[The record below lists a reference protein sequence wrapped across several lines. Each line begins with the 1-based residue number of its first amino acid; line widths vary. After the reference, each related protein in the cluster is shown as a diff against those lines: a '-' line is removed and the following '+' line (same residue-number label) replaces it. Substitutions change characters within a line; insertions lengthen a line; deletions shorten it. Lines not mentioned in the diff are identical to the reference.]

1 MSSEVKNS
9 EEIRRGSDSQYLQGR
24 KRKKTTAWAGILLGV
39 VLWLGLVAG
48 GFYVAKTYI
57 DQSMQNIQQTNAMNI
72 KAVNDRLDAIASDI
86 QALKNG
92 LNMTGQTL
100 SSSGDIQRELSG
112 RIVELESQLLELQKS
127 LQVLKEAP

>member
-1 MSSEVKNS
+1 MSSEVKKS
-9 EEIRRGSDSQYLQGR
+9 EEIRRDSDSQYLQGR
-24 KRKKTTAWAGILLGV
+24 KRKKSTAWAGILLGV

-86 QALKNG
+86 QALNSG
-92 LNMTGQTL
+92 LNITEQTL
-100 SSSGDIQRELSG
+100 SSSGNVQMELISRIAEVEARVQELKESLDI
-112 RIVELESQLLELQKS
+112 
-127 LQVLKEAP
+127 LKEAP